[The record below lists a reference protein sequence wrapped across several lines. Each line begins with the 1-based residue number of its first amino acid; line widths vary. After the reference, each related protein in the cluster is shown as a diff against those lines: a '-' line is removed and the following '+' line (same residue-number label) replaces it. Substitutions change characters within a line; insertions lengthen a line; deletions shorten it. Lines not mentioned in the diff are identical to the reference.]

1 MYTNHAYT
9 RMQQRGI
16 QPVEIDAVLD
26 FGQCEFHQGCEIF
39 SVRKSVSKKL
49 LKLGEVS
56 HDLIGKIHRIYVV
69 TKGDIVITVG
79 HKYKRLKR
87 NRK

>member
-1 MYTNHAYT
+1 MYTNQAYA

-49 LKLGEVS
+49 LKLGKVS
-56 HDLIGKIHRIYVV
+56 HHLFGKIHRIYVV

-79 HKYKRLKR
+79 HRYKRLKR

>member
-1 MYTNHAYT
+1 MYTNHAYI

-16 QPVEIDAVLD
+16 QPVDIDAVLD

-39 SVRKSVSKKL
+39 SVRKSVSQKL
-49 LKLGEVS
+49 LKLGAVS

-79 HKYKRLKR
+79 HRYKRLKR